1 MRSMGNKWWGE
12 YELGVGESGRWR
24 IGPLQLHIERRRA
37 EWLIHSHS
45 SDDARDAVC
54 EVEVPTAS
62 SCPNPAQ
69 SHRFVQRA
77 TGGRITL
84 SGRLADRP
92 VVVKPAV
99 PLSVPGGEEVTLYVG
114 SPVWVQIA
122 VGDPPVHLIE
132 IPSHRAS
139 DTWAGPNTREGLAC
153 YGSRTL
159 AQVDFADCTLRPHRA
174 ITEVEVRNNAA
185 DTLVIEQIQLPAPLL
200 ALYGGDDGVLW
211 TQSVTLTRDN
221 RENAARLTIGDAAPG
236 KGGALKRIGEPRQ
249 LAGDNMIA
257 QVFNRLWKF

>member
-1 MRSMGNKWWGE
+1 MASTWWGE

-24 IGPLQLHIERRRA
+24 IGPLQLHVERRRA
-37 EWLIHSHS
+37 EWLIHSCS
-45 SDDARDAVC
+45 SDDARDASC
-54 EVEVPTAS
+54 EAEIPTGSPLPARVE
-62 SCPNPAQ
+62 

-77 TGGRITL
+77 TGGKVTL

-92 VVVKPAV
+92 VVIKPAV

-114 SPVWVQIA
+114 SPVWVQVA
-122 VGDPPVHLIE
+122 VGDPPMHLLE

-139 DTWAGPNTREGLAC
+139 DTWAGPNTREGIAC

-159 AQVDFADCTLRPHRA
+159 AQVDFADCTIRPHRA
-174 ITEVEVRNNAA
+174 ITEVQVHNKAT

-200 ALYGGDDGVLW
+200 ALYGGDGGVLW
-211 TQSVTLTRDN
+211 TQSVTLTRDT
-221 RENAARLTIGDAAPG
+221 REHAARLTIGAAAPTT
-236 KGGALKRIGEPRQ
+236 GGVLRRIGEPRKV
-249 LAGDNMIA
+249 ADGNMIA

>member
-1 MRSMGNKWWGE
+1 MSNVWWGD

-24 IGPLQLHIERRRA
+24 IGPLQLYIERRRA

-45 SDDARDAVC
+45 SNDARDVLC
-54 EVEVPTAS
+54 ETEIPTQSSLPDHVE
-62 SCPNPAQ
+62 

-92 VVVKPAV
+92 VVIKPAV

-114 SPVWVQIA
+114 SPVWIQVA
-122 VGDPPVHLIE
+122 VGDPPITLLE

-139 DTWAGPNTREGLAC
+139 DTWAGPNTREGIAC
-153 YGSRTL
+153 YSSRTL

-174 ITEVEVRNNAA
+174 ITEVEVRNNAE

-200 ALYGGDDGVLW
+200 ALYGGDSGVLW

-221 RENAARLTIGDAAPG
+221 REHAARLAIGDAAPA
-236 KGGALKRIGEPRQ
+236 KGGTLKLIGEPRK
-249 LAGDNMIA
+249 LADGNMIA
-257 QVFNRLWKF
+257 QVFNRLWNF

>member
-1 MRSMGNKWWGE
+1 MHGMGNKWWGE

-37 EWLIHSHS
+37 EWLIHSLS
-45 SDDARDAVC
+45 SDDARDTLC
-54 EVEVPTAS
+54 EVEVPTDS
-62 SCPNPAQ
+62 PIPEGTT

-92 VVVKPAV
+92 VVIKPAV

-122 VGDPPVHLIE
+122 VGDPAIHLLE

-174 ITEVEVRNNAA
+174 ITEVQVRNNAT

-200 ALYGGDDGVLW
+200 ALYGGDGGVLH

-221 RENAARLTIGDAAPG
+221 REHAARLAIGAAAPTTSG
-236 KGGALKRIGEPRQ
+236 TLQRIGEPRKV
-249 LAGDNMIA
+249 ADDNMIA
-257 QVFNRLWKF
+257 QVFNRLWNF

>member
-1 MRSMGNKWWGE
+1 MRGMGNKWWGE

-37 EWLIHSHS
+37 EWLIHSLS

-54 EVEVPTAS
+54 EVEVPSKS
-62 SCPNPAQ
+62 SVPESAA

-77 TGGRITL
+77 TGGKVTL

-92 VVVKPAV
+92 VVIKPSV
-99 PLSVPGGEEVTLYVG
+99 PLSVPGGEAVTLYVG

-159 AQVDFADCTLRPHRA
+159 AQVDFSECTIRPHRA
-174 ITEVEVRNNAA
+174 ITEVQVRNNAV
-185 DTLVIEQIQLPAPLL
+185 DTLVVEQIQLPAPLL
-200 ALYGGDDGVLW
+200 ALYGADDGVLW
-211 TQSVTLTRDN
+211 TASVTLTRDS
-221 RENAARLTIGDAAPG
+221 RENAARLSIGDAEPATG
-236 KGGALKRIGEPRQ
+236 SKLRRIGEPRKV
-249 LAGDNMIA
+249 ADDNMIA
-257 QVFNRLWKF
+257 QVFNRLWNF

>member
-1 MRSMGNKWWGE
+1 MGNAWWGD
-12 YELGVGESGRWR
+12 YELGVDESAQWR
-24 IGPLQLHIERRRA
+24 IGPLQLYIERRRA
-37 EWLIHSHS
+37 EWLIHQLS
-45 SDDARDAVC
+45 SDDARDVLC
-54 EVEVPTAS
+54 EVEVPTES
-62 SCPNPAQ
+62 KIPPQVTSR
-69 SHRFVQRA
+69 RFVQRA

-92 VVVKPAV
+92 VVIKPAV
-99 PLSVPGGEEVTLYVG
+99 PLSVPGGEDVTLYVG

-122 VGDPPVHLIE
+122 VGDPPVHLLE

-159 AQVDFADCTLRPHRA
+159 AQVDFADCTIRPHRA
-174 ITEVEVRNNAA
+174 ITEVQVRNHAA

-200 ALYGGDDGVLW
+200 ALYGGEGGVLW

-221 RENAARLTIGDAAPG
+221 RENAARLTIGDAAPAID
-236 KGGALKRIGEPRQ
+236 GALKLIGEPRK
-249 LAGDNMIA
+249 LADDNMIA
-257 QVFNRLWKF
+257 QVFNRLWNF

>member
-1 MRSMGNKWWGE
+1 MRRMANAWWGD

-24 IGPLQLHIERRRA
+24 IGPLQLHVERRRA
-37 EWLIHSHS
+37 EWLVHSLS
-45 SDDARDAVC
+45 SDDARDALC
-54 EVEVPTAS
+54 EIEVPTAM
-62 SCPNPAQ
+62 PMPDDAD

-77 TGGRITL
+77 TGGKITL

-92 VVVKPAV
+92 VVIKPAV

-114 SPVWVQIA
+114 SPVWVQIG
-122 VGDPPVHLIE
+122 VGEPSVHLLE

-139 DTWAGPNTREGLAC
+139 DTWAGPNTREGIAC

-159 AQVDFADCTLRPHRA
+159 AQVDFADCTIRPHRA
-174 ITEVEVRNNAA
+174 ITEVQVRNNAV
-185 DTLVIEQIQLPAPLL
+185 DTLVVEQIQLPAPLL

-221 RENAARLTIGDAAPG
+221 REHAARLTIGVAAPAT
-236 KGGALKRIGEPRQ
+236 GGALRRIGEPRK
-249 LAGDNMIA
+249 AADGNMIA
-257 QVFNRLWKF
+257 QVFNRLWNF